1 MKFTNLAALASVTFL
16 LSACAGL
23 TSAPPV
29 AMPDDPAAQTNGADS
44 STELEVEAL
53 PPGEDGL
60 PVAIDLVSPPPA
72 TVDENGVPSVPATLP
87 NPYLANPRQVS
98 GSVQK
103 LFERALEFHRAQD
116 WPEAELAWQE
126 LALAAPKLSGPQLNL
141 GIVYEATGRPELA
154 ENSYRKAIEINRL
167 NVNAYNQLA
176 ILKREQGKF
185 AEAETLYTQALRIW
199 PDHPTSH
206 RNIAILYDLY
216 MGKLEQ
222 ALAHYQRYSQL
233 EEEPERALKGWI
245 RDLQRRLDINS

>member
-1 MKFTNLAALASVTFL
+1 MKFTKLAALAGATLV
-16 LSACAGL
+16 LSACAGF
-23 TSAPPV
+23 TSPP
-29 AMPDDPAAQTNGADS
+29 PASVPQSQTDNQN
-44 STELEVEAL
+44 STNELAVEAL
-53 PPGEDGL
+53 PPGENGL
-60 PVAIDLVSPPPA
+60 PV
-72 TVDENGVPSVPATLP
+72 TVELTTPSAGTTDGTDGAPGVPATLP

-98 GSVQK
+98 GSEQK
-103 LFERALEFHRAQD
+103 LFDRALEFHRQQN

-126 LALAAPKLSGPQLNL
+126 LALAAPKLSGPMLNL
-141 GIVYEATGRPELA
+141 GIVYEATARPELA

-222 ALAHYQRYSQL
+222 ALAHYQRYNQL
-233 EEEPERALKGWI
+233 EEKPERALKGWI